1 MNNISGKTTVV
12 GLIGWPVSHSHS
24 PAMHNAAAQA
34 LGLDL
39 VYVALPVTPERVSTA
54 VAGLPALGIR
64 GVNVTVPHKQAV
76 LPLLDELDTAVSLIG
91 AVNTIVIDPE
101 TGQLHGHNTDW
112 RGFLA
117 DLASH
122 QIEVQGR
129 GSFILGAGGSARAI
143 AYALA
148 TAGGRVHILARRP
161 SQAQEIAH
169 ALGPH
174 FPHEHLSYHD
184 LRELPQLVAQWP
196 APLVINTTP
205 LGMVPDIDRS
215 VWPDN
220 LPFPADGVAYDL
232 VYNPATTRFMRQAEA
247 RGAQAVNGLG
257 MLLHQGAL
265 AFELWTGR
273 KPDTA
278 VMQAALPLSTT

>member
-1 MNNISGKTTVV
+1 MSNISGKTTVV

-39 VYVALPVTPERVSTA
+39 VYVALPVAPERVSTA
-54 VAGLPALGIR
+54 VSGLAALGIR

-91 AVNTIVIDPE
+91 AVNTIVVQRE
-101 TGQLHGHNTDW
+101 TGQLSGHNTDW

-117 DLASH
+117 DLATH
-122 QIEVQGR
+122 HVDVQGR
-129 GSFILGAGGSARAI
+129 GCFILGAGGSARAI
-143 AYALA
+143 AYAIA

-161 SQAQEIAH
+161 SQAEELAH
-169 ALGPH
+169 TLGPH
-174 FPHEHLSYHD
+174 FPHEHLSYHA
-184 LRELPQLVAQWP
+184 LGELPQLVAQWP
-196 APLVINTTP
+196 APLVINSTP
-205 LGMVPDIDRS
+205 LGMVPNVNGS
-215 VWPDN
+215 PWPDN

-232 VYNPATTRFMRQAEA
+232 VYNPATTRFMHQAQTA
-247 RGAQAVNGLG
+247 GAQAINGLG
-257 MLLHQGAL
+257 MLLEQGAL
-265 AFELWTGR
+265 AFELWTGQ

-278 VMQAALPLSTT
+278 VMRAALPATI